1 MKISKVNKILFSLF
15 ILAIPFD
22 NYNIFSQFSASD
34 IFLIFLS
41 FFLLINFLLVKAKFK
56 WNNINTLLIILLFWF
71 ILSFF
76 NSENL
81 DISLRTLIT
90 SIMVILIVYITIYYN
105 DLQKALR
112 NIYWII
118 IVAGII
124 SATTGI
130 LQLLLYK
137 NLGII
142 LWHPRFYYSD
152 LTNSI
157 IFRITG
163 SYFDPNFYTL
173 YLIVPMILSLMIIV
187 EKKFFTHRERIY
199 AFFSLIII
207 MIPYI
212 LSFSRAGWIV
222 LAVFSFCFVF
232 RRLKIIGRF
241 FLSSLVIIILI
252 TGVFSRLV
260 YNVLHF
266 NYESTMQHFTLAI
279 YSLRTIFSH
288 PISGIGLGVRVFNP
302 YTGYR
307 METHNTFLQV
317 GTYAGL
323 FALIVFTAIV
333 IYIFYCGIK
342 TYKKIKGTKDGVIL
356 EGYIWAF
363 SSCIL
368 GMLTLNGLFL
378 KHFWV
383 LVGLIISS
391 YLVIKREQYETG
403 KPRK

>member
-1 MKISKVNKILFSLF
+1 MKINGVKKVLFSLF

-22 NYNIFSQFSASD
+22 NYNIFSQFSTSD
-34 IFLIFLS
+34 IFLIFLL
-41 FFLLINFLLVKAKFK
+41 FFLLINILLGKSKFE
-56 WNNINTLLIILLFWF
+56 WNNVNTLLIILLFWF

-90 SIMVILIVYITIYYN
+90 SIMVILVVYITIYYN
-105 DLQKALR
+105 DSQKALR

-118 IVAGII
+118 IVTGII

-130 LQLLLYK
+130 LQFLLYK

-152 LTNSI
+152 LTNSS

-163 SYFDPNFYTL
+163 SYFDPNYYTL
-173 YLIVPMILSLMIIV
+173 YLIIPMILSLMIIV

-207 MIPYI
+207 TIPYI
-212 LSFSRAGWIV
+212 LSFSRAGWLV

-232 RRLKIIGRF
+232 RRLKITGRF
-241 FLSSLVIIILI
+241 FLFSLVIVILI
-252 TGVFSRLV
+252 TGIIPKLFYNLV
-260 YNVLHF
+260 NF
-266 NYESTMQHFTLAI
+266 NYESIMQRFTIAI

-288 PISGIGLGVRVFNP
+288 PINGIGLGVRIFNP

-323 FALIVFTAIV
+323 FALIVFIAIV
-333 IYIFYCGIK
+333 IYIFYCGSK
-342 TYKKIKGTKDGVIL
+342 TYKKIKGTQDGVIL

-363 SSCIL
+363 SSCLL

-383 LVGLIISS
+383 LSGLVMS
-391 YLVIKREQYETG
+391 YYLLIGKGKYNIESIK
-403 KPRK
+403 